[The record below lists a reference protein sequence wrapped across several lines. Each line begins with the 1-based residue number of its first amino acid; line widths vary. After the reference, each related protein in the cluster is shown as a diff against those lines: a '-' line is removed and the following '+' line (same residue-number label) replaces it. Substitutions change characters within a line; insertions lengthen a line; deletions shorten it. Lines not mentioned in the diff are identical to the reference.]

1 MSTNNSNMSNSG
13 MNNLFNQFIGTETQ
27 HDSGKNITG
36 ISSLLGRI
44 KNSLPGG
51 LVGGAAAG
59 SIIALLM
66 SNKSSRKFAG
76 TAAKY
81 GGAAVLGGLAFK
93 AYKTWQLNNYD
104 QQSVSDRSNKAIM
117 DDSKPYA
124 SHDVAPDYELKLIK
138 TMIASAKAD
147 GHIDSDEQHKI
158 FQTIT
163 QMNLSSEMKA
173 TVFDLLNHPIPV
185 EDITRGVHDIGQRS
199 ELFLAACL
207 VVDTETPSVKL
218 HLDQMASA
226 LALPQD
232 LKQQIIQQ
240 ARQAINE
247 TQ

>member
-13 MNNLFNQFIGTETQ
+13 MNNLFNQFLGTDNQ

-59 SIIALLM
+59 SIITLLM
-66 SNKSSRKFAG
+66 NNKSSRKFAG

-104 QQSVSDRSNKAIM
+104 QQSATDRFNKAGT
-117 DDSKPYA
+117 DDNKPYA

-138 TMIASAKAD
+138 AMIASAKAD
-147 GHIDSDEQHKI
+147 GHIDSDEQ
-158 FQTIT
+158 
-163 QMNLSSEMKA
+163 
-173 TVFDLLNHPIPV
+173 
-185 EDITRGVHDIGQRS
+185 
-199 ELFLAACL
+199 
-207 VVDTETPSVKL
+207 
-218 HLDQMASA
+218 
-226 LALPQD
+226 
-232 LKQQIIQQ
+232 
-240 ARQAINE
+240 
-247 TQ
+247 